1 MATGPTT
8 CTSQLSEEKH
18 ILKPKESKQR
28 KKSWTELKNLVNSTR
43 RQQTSLANR
52 VPVEFTFVQKEVD
65 GKKTTRLYFLG
76 VPPGNRENTLLYT
89 NLDDVIHGDELEGDL
104 TDEQRSANWK
114 PLLVS
119 FRGLFFSSGFSKE
132 EQLLRE
138 RKRLG
143 SLGITAYEYHR
154 PSSKFLF
161 QACGSVFTCT
171 DTKFEVRRCPVEP
184 YSQIHWHS
192 NYLLLWK
199 LSIDLRKL
207 SKRYCGI

>member
-8 CTSQLSEEKH
+8 CTSQPSEEKH
-18 ILKPKESKQR
+18 ILKPKESREK
-28 KKSWTELKNLVNSTR
+28 KKSWTELKSLVNSTR

-52 VPVEFTFVQKEVD
+52 VPSEFTFVQKEV
-65 GKKTTRLYFLG
+65 GGRKATRLYFLG

-89 NLDDVIHGDELEGDL
+89 DLEDAIHGDGQDSEGNDEL
-104 TDEQRSANWK
+104 RSANWK

-161 QACGSVFTCT
+161 QACGSVFTCL
-171 DTKFEVRRCPVEP
+171 DGKFEVSLNLPIP
-184 YSQIHWHS
+184 
-192 NYLLLWK
+192 
-199 LSIDLRKL
+199 LSV
-207 SKRYCGI
+207 